1 MIIFNLIID
10 LAKLDTRRSADNL
23 MQEIA
28 NILQVGKSDLVL
40 SSIPWSISEY
50 RLGIETEGAFK
61 YTLHDIL
68 EPVEL
73 ADGTKICKRKFL
85 RFIRKVS
92 KKAGAKLTHNS
103 RRLRVT
109 ITRGE

>member
-1 MIIFNLIID
+1 MIIFNLSID

-50 RLGIETEGAFK
+50 HLGIETEG
-61 YTLHDIL
+61 DM
-68 EPVEL
+68 
-73 ADGTKICKRKFL
+73 
-85 RFIRKVS
+85 
-92 KKAGAKLTHNS
+92 KKA
-103 RRLRVT
+103 RLLL
-109 ITRGE
+109 